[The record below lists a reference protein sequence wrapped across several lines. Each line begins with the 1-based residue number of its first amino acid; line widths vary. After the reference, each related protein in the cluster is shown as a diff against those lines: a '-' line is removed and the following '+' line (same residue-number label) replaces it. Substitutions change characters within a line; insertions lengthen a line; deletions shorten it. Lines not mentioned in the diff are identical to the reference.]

1 MLHGRKKSTTESV
14 RDARKTTDD
23 LKTDVET
30 DEIVEDTNNVEMAE
44 TQIIS
49 KSLFS
54 AHLS

>member
-30 DEIVEDTNNVEMAE
+30 DEIVEDTNNVKMAE

-54 AHLS
+54 AHPS